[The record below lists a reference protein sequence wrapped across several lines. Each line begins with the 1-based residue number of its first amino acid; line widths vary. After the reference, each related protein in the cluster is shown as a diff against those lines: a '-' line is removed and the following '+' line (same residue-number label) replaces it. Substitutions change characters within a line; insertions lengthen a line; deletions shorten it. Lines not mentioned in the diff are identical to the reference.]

1 MKKRYK
7 KCSCCNKTATWLYMP
22 SGDGKR
28 WYCDDCVPR
37 GCTCNLCDLEF
48 NGNPNE
54 KTKIIWWSKDAYDKK
69 WKEDDTVSLESLA
82 TKERMPDSFYYEYV
96 DEKGRRSPCCE
107 YWDIDDEEMEQRQYT
122 ISKKNI
128 NKILEESKYKL
139 LISNRMKHAIVD
151 FLSKLNN
158 EGDYNYFMSKF
169 HDVCKPYMK
178 IGYNAKINRKFY
190 LSVKDKLGKLKVKK
204 PFWWEIEDE

>member
-7 KCSCCNKTATWLYMP
+7 KCSCCNKIATWIYMP

-37 GCTCNLCDLEF
+37 GCTCNLHDLNF

-54 KTKIIWWSKDAYDKK
+54 KTKTIWWSKDAYDKQ

-107 YWDIDDEEMEQRQYT
+107 FWSVDGEEVEERHYIIHKKDIKDT
-122 ISKKNI
+122 
-128 NKILEESKYKL
+128 LENSKYKL
-139 LISNRMKHAIVD
+139 SISDNLRNSIISFIEMLKD
-151 FLSKLNN
+151 
-158 EGDYNYFMSKF
+158 EGEYNIFMSRF
-169 HDVCKPYMK
+169 HDICQPYMK
-178 IGYNAKINRKFY
+178 IGYNAAINRKFY

-204 PFWWEIEDE
+204 PFLWEIEDE